1 MGSWKKE
8 QKMELKK
15 RESQIMK
22 DLFYAKDF
30 RINLMDK
37 EKTKKCSCQERE
49 KTRYGL
55 HGDNSGCNA
64 MDLGKKREQKQK
76 E

>member
-1 MGSWKKE
+1 MEKNFGRKFYVIFNLTGAKRMGSWKKE

-37 EKTKKCSCQERE
+37 EKTKKCSC
-49 KTRYGL
+49 
-55 HGDNSGCNA
+55 
-64 MDLGKKREQKQK
+64 
-76 E
+76 